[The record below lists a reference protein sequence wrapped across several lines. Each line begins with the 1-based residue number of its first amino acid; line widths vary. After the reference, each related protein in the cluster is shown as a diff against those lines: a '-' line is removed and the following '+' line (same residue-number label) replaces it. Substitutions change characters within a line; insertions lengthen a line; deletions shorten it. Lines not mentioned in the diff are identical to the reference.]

1 MNLFRIIAA
10 AFAAQAC
17 LSSAALA
24 QETTTGDDIV
34 VTGARLE
41 EIVREFVGDVA
52 VAPGAEDQIAR
63 WDRRIC
69 PGIIGLQDRETA
81 QAIIDRIAQRAY
93 EVELDV
99 ARPGCRADV
108 IVFITPDSQALAAEL
123 RATFRQMM
131 NVYSTNNVHTLGLE
145 AMDDFVATPRI
156 VRWWHVTNTTSAD
169 GFELGEGAQEVRSSG
184 SRLSRGTRQDFS
196 RVIIVVDATRAAG
209 VNRDSLADYITMV
222 ALAQV
227 DLTADTSAYP
237 SILNLFGQGQ
247 RPTALTDWDRAY
259 LAGLYSAARNSYNSG
274 AQEREI
280 GREMVD
286 QLTPPPEEPTRQ

>member
-1 MNLFRIIAA
+1 MKRFRLIATA
-10 AFAAQAC
+10 LAAQAC
-17 LSSAALA
+17 FATAALA

-41 EIVREFVGDVA
+41 EIVREFVGEVA
-52 VAPGAEDQIAR
+52 AAPGSEDQIAR
-63 WDRRIC
+63 WDGRIC
-69 PGIIGLQDRETA
+69 PGIIGLQDRAAA

-93 EVELDV
+93 EVDLDV

-169 GFELGEGAQEVRSSG
+169 GFELGEAAQQVRSSG

-209 VNRDSLADYITMV
+209 VNRDSLADYIAMV
-222 ALAQV
+222 ALAQL

-237 SILNLFGQGQ
+237 SILNLFGEGQ
-247 RPTALTDWDRAY
+247 RPTTLTEWDRAY
-259 LAGLYSAARNSYNSG
+259 LTSLYGARRNSYSSG
-274 AQEREI
+274 AQERDI
-280 GREMVD
+280 SREMVD
-286 QLTPPPEEPTRQ
+286 QLTPPAAAPERQ